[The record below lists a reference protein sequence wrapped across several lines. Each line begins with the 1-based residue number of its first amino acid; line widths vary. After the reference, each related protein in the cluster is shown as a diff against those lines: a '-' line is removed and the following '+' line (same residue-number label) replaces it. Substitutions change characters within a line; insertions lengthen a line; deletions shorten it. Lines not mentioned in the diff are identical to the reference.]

1 MTEIAVKSRII
12 SFLAYDQERRR
23 LQIEFRNGA
32 VRVFTGVPL
41 RIVSALVNAKSPGS
55 FYIDHIRTNF
65 ERVAA

>member
-12 SFLAYDQERRR
+12 SFLAYDRERRR

-41 RIVSALVNAKSPGS
+41 RIVSALASAESPGS
-55 FYIDHIRTNF
+55 YYIDHIRTNF
-65 ERVAA
+65 ERVAS